1 MKFKTEPLKAWKDI
15 RKYSKHG
22 WLYRGHREADW
33 ELKSSF
39 ERCCQRHNI
48 EPGKRRELERRLFR
62 EFRRTYTLY
71 AKHTPLSNSIIEWLS
86 LMQHYGAPTRLLD
99 FTYSIYVAAYFATEE
114 ADGESA
120 VWALDAKWVRQ
131 RAHSLLGAA
140 GKSGPFFDSMP
151 KGEPF
156 EQRDEEQASKL
167 FLEAPYARACWPI
180 NGFNLNERLIIQ
192 RGAFLVCGDI
202 RHSFMDNII
211 PLMEPGADAHVLKIV
226 IPRKV
231 GRQAIKELWL
241 CGTIRG

>member
-1 MKFKTEPLKAWKDI
+1 MKFKTVTLKAWKDI
-15 RKYSKHG
+15 HKYSKRG

-33 ELKSSF
+33 ELESSF
-39 ERCCQRHNI
+39 ERCCQRHNVK
-48 EPGKRRELERRLFR
+48 PGKRRELERRLFR

-156 EQRDEEQASKL
+156 EQRDEEPASKL
-167 FLEAPYARACWPI
+167 FLEAPYARACWPT

-211 PLMEPGADAHVLKIV
+211 GVSP
-226 IPRKV
+226 
-231 GRQAIKELWL
+231 
-241 CGTIRG
+241 